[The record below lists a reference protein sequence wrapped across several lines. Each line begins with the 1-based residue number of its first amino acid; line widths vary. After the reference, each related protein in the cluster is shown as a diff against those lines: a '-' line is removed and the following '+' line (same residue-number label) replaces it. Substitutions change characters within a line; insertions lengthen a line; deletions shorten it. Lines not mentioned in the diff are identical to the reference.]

1 MKEERG
7 DEHVEVME
15 ALRRLQADVAELK
28 SSQ

>member
-15 ALRRLQADVAELK
+15 ALRQLQADVAELK